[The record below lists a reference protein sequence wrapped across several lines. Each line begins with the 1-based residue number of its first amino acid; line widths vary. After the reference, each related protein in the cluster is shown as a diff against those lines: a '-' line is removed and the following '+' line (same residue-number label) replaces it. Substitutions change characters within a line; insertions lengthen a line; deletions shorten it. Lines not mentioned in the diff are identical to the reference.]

1 MYNDDIHWL
10 SFLRGFAAGIA
21 LMFMLVFITLSLKC

>member
-10 SFLRGFAAGIA
+10 SFLRGFAVGTA
-21 LMFMLVFITLSLKC
+21 LMFILVFITLSLKY